1 MSYFVLAITLQF
13 YGYIYIYIYI
23 YIFNNKDTA
32 IVCEI
37 CSKLTI
43 KTVREGGK
51 LTQS

>member
-13 YGYIYIYIYI
+13 YGYIYIYI